1 MGGAPRA
8 TSTSLTAWQL
18 VQARAIAGAGAQLIG
33 LLCRTLRWRVEGM
46 GHYDAIVARRREPI
60 FAFWHGRILPATW
73 FWRDRGIVVMTSQN
87 FDGEWIARIIRRFGY
102 GTARG
107 STSRG
112 ARRALIQLKR
122 DVTAGRPAAFTV
134 DGPRGP
140 ARRVQPGAV
149 WLAAATGNPILP
161 FHIEAER
168 HWSASSWD
176 RTQIPRPFSTVAV
189 AIGAPFEVPDPSEDG
204 VVEAYRSALE
214 HVLGTLADRAAAM
227 LRA

>member
-1 MGGAPRA
+1 MDAGPRA
-8 TSTSLTAWQL
+8 ASTSLTPWQL
-18 VQARAIAGAGAQLIG
+18 AQARAIAGAGAPLLG

-112 ARRALIQLKR
+112 ARRALVQLKR
-122 DVTAGRPAAFTV
+122 DVAAGRPAAFTV

-149 WLAAATGNPILP
+149 WLAGATGNPILP

-176 RTQIPRPFSTVAV
+176 RTQIPRPFSSIAV

-204 VVEAYRSALE
+204 VVEAHRSALE
-214 HVLGTLADRAAAM
+214 RVLGTLADRAASM

>member
-8 TSTSLTAWQL
+8 TSTSLTPWQL
-18 VQARAIAGAGAQLIG
+18 VQARAIAGAGAPLIG

-46 GHYDAIVARRREPI
+46 DHYDAIVASRREPI

-112 ARRALIQLKR
+112 ARRALVQLKR
-122 DVTAGRPAAFTV
+122 DVAAGRPAAFTV

-149 WLAAATGNPILP
+149 WLAGATGNPILP

-176 RTQIPRPFSTVAV
+176 RTQIPRPFSSMAV

-204 VVEAYRSALE
+204 VVEAHRSALE
-214 HVLGTLADRAAAM
+214 HVLSTLADRAAAM

>member
-1 MGGAPRA
+1 MDAGPRA
-8 TSTSLTAWQL
+8 ASTALSRRRLL
-18 VQARAIAGAGAQLIG
+18 QARAIAAAGAPLIG
-33 LLCRTLRWRVEGM
+33 SLCRTLRWRVEGM
-46 GHYDAIVARRREPI
+46 DHYAAIVARRREPI

-73 FWRDRGIVVMTSQN
+73 FWRGRGIVVMTSQN

-102 GTARG
+102 GAARG

-122 DVTAGRPAAFTV
+122 DVAAGRPAAFTV

-140 ARRVQPGAV
+140 AGRVQPGAV
-149 WLAAATGNPILP
+149 WLAGVTGNPILP

-168 HWSASSWD
+168 YWSASSWD
-176 RTQIPRPFSTVAV
+176 RTQIPRPFSAVAV
-189 AIGAPFEVPDPSEDG
+189 AIGAPFDVPDPSEDG
-204 VVEAYRSALE
+204 VIEAHRSRLE
-214 HVLGTLADRAAAM
+214 HVLGALADRAAAM